1 MVYFIIVYGS
11 YGITSTR
18 GKPGSFHC
26 PACAAAQMYRHRRVR
41 RFFHIFFI
49 PLIPLNI
56 AGEYV
61 ECGRCKGTYKLEVLD
76 TATTRAHGAAQVKA
90 AASSESQRGVR
101 RVLAMMLLADGRIE
115 ESEIQTMIAY
125 LSRVENRAVPRDEVL
140 AELEAVRTDKT
151 DAETYCRGLMGYL
164 NLQGRRDVLDAAH
177 AVAAADGHIDPSEQ
191 RMLERLG
198 VALGL
203 RPSEVAKSLAP
214 NQLRGLYG
222 LADKAPFCP
231 TCGAQGRWIAEHN
244 VWGCDSCRAAI
255 PGAR

>member
-11 YGITSTR
+11 YGITSTK
-18 GKPGSFHC
+18 GKPGNFHC
-26 PACAAAQMYRHRRVR
+26 PSCAQPQTYRHRRVR

-49 PLIPLNI
+49 PLIPLNL

-61 ECGRCKGTYKLEVLD
+61 ECARCKGTYKLEVLD
-76 TATTRAHGAAQVKA
+76 SAKTRAHGQDQVRQA
-90 AASSESQRGVR
+90 AATEAQRGVR
-101 RVLAMMLLADGRIE
+101 RVLAMMMLADGRVE
-115 ESEIQTMIAY
+115 ESEIQTIMAY
-125 LSRVENRAVPRDEVL
+125 LSRVESRAVPRDEVL

-198 VALGL
+198 TALGL
-203 RPSEVAKSLAP
+203 RPSEVAKSLSA
-214 NQLRGLYG
+214 NQLAGLY
-222 LADKAPFCP
+222 AQAAKAPFCP
-231 TCGAQGRWIAEHN
+231 TCGGQGRWIAEHG
-244 VWGCDSCRAAI
+244 VWGCDRCRAAI
-255 PGAR
+255 PVQR